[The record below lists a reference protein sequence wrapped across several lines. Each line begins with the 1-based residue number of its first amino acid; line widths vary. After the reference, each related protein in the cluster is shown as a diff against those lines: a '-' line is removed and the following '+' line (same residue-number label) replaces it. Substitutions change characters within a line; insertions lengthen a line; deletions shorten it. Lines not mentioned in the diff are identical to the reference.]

1 MTSLS
6 SPTSEVDLVLQ
17 KSILA
22 QAHKKYPAR
31 NGLRVPCRAEKS
43 AISFHC
49 QSTHNQS
56 SDVLARCMVDRR
68 QFAGI
73 SAASLFELLA

>member
-22 QAHKKYPAR
+22 QAHKKCPAR

-43 AISFHC
+43 FIANRRTTI
-49 QSTHNQS
+49 Q
-56 SDVLARCMVDRR
+56 RC
-68 QFAGI
+68 AG
-73 SAASLFELLA
+73 ELYGQ